1 MHAGPTKRRWA
12 LAALLGVAVVLAA
25 IPALRSAG
33 SRTLAAAPALPRTR
47 LSGPRVSLASLRG
60 RPVVV
65 NFWASWCGPCAREAR
80 QLERFARL
88 APEHAA
94 LVGVDLNDSRAGG
107 EAFVRRFSLSYPI
120 LRYRGNAL
128 SARYHLV
135 GLPTSIVID
144 PQGRIVATLSGP
156 QTVASLRAAL
166 GTAAGVSKTSN

>member
-1 MHAGPTKRRWA
+1 M
-12 LAALLGVAVVLAA
+12 
-25 IPALRSAG
+25 
-33 SRTLAAAPALPRTR
+33 
-47 LSGPRVSLASLRG
+47 
-60 RPVVV
+60 
-65 NFWASWCGPCAREAR
+65 
-80 QLERFARL
+80 
-88 APEHAA
+88 

>member
-1 MHAGPTKRRWA
+1 
-12 LAALLGVAVVLAA
+12 
-25 IPALRSAG
+25 
-33 SRTLAAAPALPRTR
+33 
-47 LSGPRVSLASLRG
+47 VSLATLRG
-60 RPVVV
+60 HPVVV
-65 NFWASWCGPCAREAR
+65 NFWASWCGPCAREAP

-88 APEHAA
+88 APEHAV

-135 GLPTSIVID
+135 GLPASVVID
-144 PQGRIVATLSGP
+144 PQGRIAATLSGP

-166 GTAAGVSKTSN
+166 DTTAGAVKAGN